1 MNEVTKHK
9 VHQQAADDR
18 LQVMKCVTAS
28 RDDEMQSNLSAFISL
43 PQYLRISLS
52 LCLHYR

>member
-18 LQVMKCVTAS
+18 LHVMKCVTGS
-28 RDDEMQSNLSAFISL
+28 LDDEMQSNLNAFISL
-43 PQYLRISLS
+43 PQYLRISL
-52 LCLHYR
+52 CLHHL